1 MGHLEKNFAFP
12 IARGNS
18 RFEGMKNAILSMAIS
33 ALACACAFGA
43 SMQPL
48 PEARAQS
55 ENPGAYKNL
64 SSGARI
70 KNVLL
75 NNSVFW
81 SRLGWPYNPPLA
93 DESGKTR
100 MMLFDDSPERKFHR
114 DFMDAGVKIHS
125 TILFSGWIAPGKY
138 DYSATDKAL
147 ADLFAAAGES
157 ALYIPRIKL
166 DVPPAWCA
174 ENPEDTTVYYP
185 GGLSKGEIAELACT
199 PAHDW
204 FGIERENGY
213 STDTKM
219 RGNKDP
225 RPNVRGLIGLQ
236 SFSSE
241 KWLRDAGE
249 ALRRLIRRIE
259 SGKYAKNVIAYHI
272 AYGQWGETSFWRG
285 WEKNDYRFG
294 DYGINN
300 LRAFYDWG
308 IKKYGSQEA
317 LAKAWKQPDISRGN
331 VKLPT
336 PMRRELHWKSHA
348 DFFRASDEDKIC
360 IDYEKFCGEANVRAI
375 DYFSKIVKEE
385 SGKAAGA
392 FYGYYLFVPRA
403 AYNGH
408 VEFDALL
415 KSPNVDFLASPK
427 GYRNVAPGESGM
439 EQTPPMSINLDKIFI
454 DELDVRTHLSLWPDA
469 KDMAGTRTML
479 WREFAKCMQSRSGF
493 WWMDLHGGWFD
504 SPEIM
509 REIEKIEVA
518 ARQIRAKSPERTA
531 EVLIVSDNESFLYSK
546 PSWQL
551 HRDLVVDTISRIR
564 MAGVPAD
571 HYRLT
576 DLERIDL
583 SGYKAIVFINCVR
596 ITDERWAKISPRLRP
611 DAALVWHHAPAVW
624 GEKYDP
630 ARSEK
635 ITGFK
640 LAERK
645 TSKIETVEFADGS
658 GKKLSKDFSAP
669 SSHNPLEKPYPTFA
683 ADASGGAEVLAKYSD
698 GSAAFAKISTGGRD
712 SYFVSLPVLDS
723 GSYRKIFDAAG
734 IASPAP
740 AGCAVYA
747 DSRLCG
753 IFPKNAVKFKL
764 SLSGEFC
771 DAITQKTLKNGDEI
785 SIPAKGALVLVPK
798 ERPAADK

>member
-43 SMQPL
+43 SVQPL

-509 REIEKIEVA
+509 REIEKIEAA

-564 MAGVPAD
+564 MAGAPAD
-571 HYRLT
+571 HYRLA

-698 GSAAFAKISTGGRD
+698 GSAAFAKISAGGRD

>member
-1 MGHLEKNFAFP
+1 MIGDLKKILTPAKRRLGFSHRRN
-12 IARGNS
+12 
-18 RFEGMKNAILSMAIS
+18 GMKTAILAAATFAI
-33 ALACACAFGA
+33 ACACAA
-43 SMQPL
+43 RAQQL
-48 PEARAQS
+48 PEARA
-55 ENPGAYKNL
+55 ENPDASGN
-64 SSGARI
+64 SNPGARI
-70 KNVLL
+70 KDALQ

-81 SRLGWPYNPPLA
+81 SRLGWPYNPPVA
-93 DESGKTR
+93 DENGKTR
-100 MMLFDDSPERKFHR
+100 MMLSDDSPEKKFHR
-114 DFMDAGVKIHS
+114 DFMEAGIKIHS
-125 TILFSGWIAPGKY
+125 TILFSGWMAPGKY

-204 FGIERENGY
+204 LGMEYKNGY

-259 SGKYAKNVIAYHI
+259 GGKYAKNVIAYHI
-272 AYGQWGETSFWRG
+272 AYGQCGETSFWRG

-308 IKKYGSQEA
+308 IKKYGSREA
-317 LAKAWKQPDISRGN
+317 LAKAWKQPEISRGS

-336 PMRRELHWKSHA
+336 PMRRELHWNSHA
-348 DFFRASDEDKIC
+348 EFFRAFEEDKIC

-439 EQTPPMSINLDKIFI
+439 DQTPPMSVNLDKIFI

-469 KDMAGTRTML
+469 KNMEGTRTML

-509 REIEKIEVA
+509 REIEKIEA
-518 ARQIRAKSPERTA
+518 AAKQIRAKP
-531 EVLIVSDNESFLYSK
+531 
-546 PSWQL
+546 P
-551 HRDLVVDTISRIR
+551 
-564 MAGVPAD
+564 
-571 HYRLT
+571 
-576 DLERIDL
+576 
-583 SGYKAIVFINCVR
+583 
-596 ITDERWAKISPRLRP
+596 
-611 DAALVWHHAPAVW
+611 
-624 GEKYDP
+624 
-630 ARSEK
+630 
-635 ITGFK
+635 
-640 LAERK
+640 
-645 TSKIETVEFADGS
+645 
-658 GKKLSKDFSAP
+658 
-669 SSHNPLEKPYPTFA
+669 
-683 ADASGGAEVLAKYSD
+683 
-698 GSAAFAKISTGGRD
+698 
-712 SYFVSLPVLDS
+712 
-723 GSYRKIFDAAG
+723 
-734 IASPAP
+734 
-740 AGCAVYA
+740 
-747 DSRLCG
+747 
-753 IFPKNAVKFKL
+753 
-764 SLSGEFC
+764 
-771 DAITQKTLKNGDEI
+771 
-785 SIPAKGALVLVPK
+785 
-798 ERPAADK
+798 

>member
-1 MGHLEKNFAFP
+1 MEHLK
-12 IARGNS
+12 
-18 RFEGMKNAILSMAIS
+18 KILP
-33 ALACACAFGA
+33 LAAAA
-43 SMQPL
+43 WILAVQ
-48 PEARAQS
+48 ARADGG
-55 ENPGAYKNL
+55 EFVRA
-64 SSGARI
+64 I
-70 KNVLL
+70 KD
-75 NNSVFW
+75 NSAFW
-81 SRLGWPYNPPLA
+81 SRLGWAYNPPRL
-93 DESGKTR
+93 DENGKTV
-100 MMLFDDSPERKFHR
+100 MLVQDDSPERRFHR
-114 DFMDAGVKIHS
+114 DFKNAGVKIHS
-125 TILFSGWIAPGKY
+125 TILFSGWAAPGKY
-138 DYSATDKAL
+138 DYSATDETLEKLFGGAG
-147 ADLFAAAGES
+147 ADI
-157 ALYIPRIKL
+157 LYIPRIKL
-166 DVPPAWCA
+166 DPPPAWCA

-185 GGLSKGEIAELACT
+185 GGLSKEEIAELACT

-204 FGIERENGY
+204 SGMEWPKGY
-213 STDTKM
+213 NAY
-219 RGNKDP
+219 GNPRDRVDD

-259 SGKYAKNVIAYHI
+259 GGKYAKNVIAYHI
-272 AYGQWGETSFWRG
+272 AYGQCGETSFWRG

-308 IKKYGSQEA
+308 IKKYGSREA
-317 LAKAWKQPDISRGN
+317 LAKAWKQPEISRGN

-336 PMRRELHWKSHA
+336 PMRRELHWNSHA
-348 DFFRASDEDKIC
+348 EFFRASEEDKIC
-360 IDYEKFCGEANVRAI
+360 IDYEKFCGEINVRAI

-439 EQTPPMSINLDKIFI
+439 EQTPPMSVNLDKIFI

-469 KDMAGTRTML
+469 KNMEGTRTML

-509 REIEKIEVA
+509 REIEKIEA
-518 ARQIRAKSPERTA
+518 AAKQIRAKPPKRTA

-564 MAGVPAD
+564 MAGAPAD
-571 HYRLT
+571 HYRLA
-576 DLERIDL
+576 DLGRIDL
-583 SGYKAIVFINCVR
+583 SGYKAAVFINCVR
-596 ITDERWAKISPRLRP
+596 ITDERWAEISPRLRP
-611 DAALVWHHAPAVW
+611 DATLVWHYAPAVW

-630 ARSEK
+630 ARGEK

-645 TSKIETVEFADGS
+645 TRKVETVEFADGS

-669 SSHNPLEKPYPTFA
+669 SSHNPLEKPYPTFS
-683 ADASGGAEVLAKYSD
+683 ADPSNGAEVLAKYSD
-698 GSAAFAKISTGGRD
+698 GSAAFAKIRRCGRD

-723 GSYRKIFDAAG
+723 GSYRRIFDAAG

-753 IFPKNAVKFKL
+753 IFPKDAVKFKL
-764 SLSGEFC
+764 PLKGEFR
-771 DAITQKTLKNGDEI
+771 DAITQKTLAGGEEI

-798 ERPAADK
+798 E

>member
-1 MGHLEKNFAFP
+1 MGHLKKILTPAKRRLGF
-12 IARGNS
+12 S
-18 RFEGMKNAILSMAIS
+18 RRRNEMKTAILAAVTF
-33 ALACACAFGA
+33 ALACACAA
-43 SMQPL
+43 RAQQL
-48 PEARAQS
+48 PEARA
-55 ENPGAYKNL
+55 ENPDASGN
-64 SSGARI
+64 SNPGARI
-70 KNVLL
+70 KDALQ

-81 SRLGWPYNPPLA
+81 SRLGWPYNPPVA
-93 DESGKTR
+93 DENGKTR
-100 MMLFDDSPERKFHR
+100 MMLSDDSPEKKFHR
-114 DFMDAGVKIHS
+114 NFMEAGIKIHS
-125 TILFSGWIAPGKY
+125 TILFSGWMAPGKY

-204 FGIERENGY
+204 LGMEYKNGY

-259 SGKYAKNVIAYHI
+259 GGKYAKNVIAYHI
-272 AYGQWGETSFWRG
+272 AYGQCGETSFWRG

-308 IKKYGSQEA
+308 IKKYGSREA
-317 LAKAWKQPDISRGN
+317 LAKAWKQPEISRGN

-336 PMRRELHWKSHA
+336 PMRRELHWNSHA
-348 DFFRASDEDKIC
+348 DFFRASEEDKIC

-439 EQTPPMSINLDKIFI
+439 DQTPPMSVNLDKIFI

-469 KDMAGTRTML
+469 KNMEGTRTML

-509 REIEKIEVA
+509 REIEKIEA
-518 ARQIRAKSPERTA
+518 AAKQIRAKPPKRTA

-564 MAGVPAD
+564 MAGAPAD
-571 HYRLT
+571 HYRLA
-576 DLERIDL
+576 DLGRIDL
-583 SGYKAIVFINCVR
+583 SGYKAAVFINCVR
-596 ITDERWAKISPRLRP
+596 ITDERWAEISRRLRP
-611 DAALVWHHAPAVW
+611 DATLVWHYAPAVW

-630 ARSEK
+630 ARGEK

-645 TSKIETVEFADGS
+645 TRKVETVEFADGS

-669 SSHNPLEKPYPTFA
+669 SSHNPLEKPYPTFS
-683 ADASGGAEVLAKYSD
+683 ADPSNGAEVLAKYSD
-698 GSAAFAKISTGGRD
+698 GSAAFAKIRRGGRD

-734 IASPAP
+734 VRAPAP

-753 IFPKNAVKFKL
+753 IFPKDAVKFKL
-764 SLSGEFC
+764 PPKGEFR
-771 DAITQKTLKNGDEI
+771 DAITQKTLAGGEEI

-798 ERPAADK
+798 E

>member
-1 MGHLEKNFAFP
+1 MIGHLKKILTPAKRRLGF
-12 IARGNS
+12 S
-18 RFEGMKNAILSMAIS
+18 RRRNEMKTAILAAVTF
-33 ALACACAFGA
+33 ALACACAA
-43 SMQPL
+43 RAQQL
-48 PEARAQS
+48 PEARA
-55 ENPGAYKNL
+55 ENPDA
-64 SSGARI
+64 SGNSNPGVRI
-70 KNVLL
+70 KDLL
-75 NNSVFW
+75 QNNSVFW
-81 SRLGWPYNPPLA
+81 SRLGWPYNPPVA
-93 DESGKTR
+93 DENGKTR
-100 MMLFDDSPERKFHR
+100 MMLSDDSPEKKFHR
-114 DFMDAGVKIHS
+114 DFMEAGIKIHS
-125 TILFSGWIAPGKY
+125 TILFSGWMAPGKY

-204 FGIERENGY
+204 LGMEYKNGY

-259 SGKYAKNVIAYHI
+259 GGKYAKNVIAYHI
-272 AYGQWGETSFWRG
+272 AYGQCGETSFWRG

-308 IKKYGSQEA
+308 IKKYGSREA
-317 LAKAWKQPDISRGN
+317 LAKAWKQPEISRGN

-336 PMRRELHWKSHA
+336 PMRRELHWNSHA
-348 DFFRASDEDKIC
+348 DFFRASEEDKIC

-439 EQTPPMSINLDKIFI
+439 DQTPPMSVNLDKIFI

-469 KDMAGTRTML
+469 KNMEGTRTML

-509 REIEKIEVA
+509 REIEKIEA
-518 ARQIRAKSPERTA
+518 AAKQIRAKPPKRTA

-564 MAGVPAD
+564 MAGAPAD
-571 HYRLT
+571 HYRLA
-576 DLERIDL
+576 DLGRIDL
-583 SGYKAIVFINCVR
+583 SGYKAAVFINCVR
-596 ITDERWAKISPRLRP
+596 IADERWAEISRRLRP
-611 DAALVWHHAPAVW
+611 DATLVWHYAPAVW

-630 ARSEK
+630 ARGEK

-640 LAERK
+640 LSERK
-645 TSKIETVEFADGS
+645 TRKVETVEFADGS

-669 SSHNPLEKPYPTFA
+669 SSHNPLEKPYPTFS
-683 ADASGGAEVLAKYSD
+683 ADPSNGAEVLAKYSD
-698 GSAAFAKISTGGRD
+698 GSAAFAKIRRGGRD

-723 GSYRKIFDAAG
+723 GSYRRIFDAAG
-734 IASPAP
+734 VRAPAP

-753 IFPKNAVKFKL
+753 IFPKDAVKFKL
-764 SLSGEFC
+764 PPKGEFR
-771 DAITQKTLKNGDEI
+771 DAITQKTLAGGEEI

-798 ERPAADK
+798 E

>member
-1 MGHLEKNFAFP
+1 MEHLK
-12 IARGNS
+12 
-18 RFEGMKNAILSMAIS
+18 KILP
-33 ALACACAFGA
+33 LAAAA
-43 SMQPL
+43 WILAVQ
-48 PEARAQS
+48 ARADGG
-55 ENPGAYKNL
+55 EFVRA
-64 SSGARI
+64 I
-70 KNVLL
+70 KD
-75 NNSVFW
+75 NSAFW
-81 SRLGWPYNPPLA
+81 SRLGWAYNPPRL
-93 DESGKTR
+93 DENGKTV
-100 MMLFDDSPERKFHR
+100 MLVQDDSPERRFHR
-114 DFMDAGVKIHS
+114 DFKNAGVKIHS
-125 TILFSGWIAPGKY
+125 TILFSGWVAPGKY
-138 DYSATDKAL
+138 DYSATDETLEKLFGGAG
-147 ADLFAAAGES
+147 ADI
-157 ALYIPRIKL
+157 LYIPRIKL
-166 DVPPAWCA
+166 DPPPAWCA

-185 GGLSKGEIAELACT
+185 GGLSKEEIAELACT

-204 FGIERENGY
+204 SGMEWPKGY
-213 STDTKM
+213 NAY
-219 RGNKDP
+219 GNPRDRVDD

-259 SGKYAKNVIAYHI
+259 GGKYAKNVIAYHI
-272 AYGQWGETSFWRG
+272 AYGQTGETAFWRA

-308 IKKYGSQEA
+308 IKKYGSRDA
-317 LAKAWKQPDISRGN
+317 LAKAWKQPDISREN

-348 DFFRASDEDKIC
+348 DFFRASEEDKIC
-360 IDYEKFCGEANVRAI
+360 IDYEKFCGETNVRAI

-392 FYGYYLFVPRA
+392 FYGYYLYVPRA

-469 KDMAGTRTML
+469 KNMEGTRTML

-509 REIEKIEVA
+509 REIEKIEA
-518 ARQIRAKSPERTA
+518 AAKQIRAKPPKRTA

-564 MAGVPAD
+564 MAGAPAD
-571 HYRLT
+571 HYRLA
-576 DLERIDL
+576 DLGRIDL
-583 SGYKAIVFINCVR
+583 SGYKAAVFINCVR
-596 ITDERWAKISPRLRP
+596 ITDERWAEISPRLRP
-611 DAALVWHHAPAVW
+611 DATLVWHHAPAVW

-630 ARSEK
+630 ARGEK

-645 TSKIETVEFADGS
+645 TRKVETVEFADGS

-669 SSHNPLEKPYPTFA
+669 SSHNPLEKPYPTFS
-683 ADASGGAEVLAKYSD
+683 ADPSNGAEVLAKYSD
-698 GSAAFAKISTGGRD
+698 GSAAFAKLRRGGRD

-723 GSYRKIFDAAG
+723 GSYRRIFDAAG

-753 IFPKNAVKFKL
+753 IFPKDAVKFKL
-764 SLSGEFC
+764 PLKGEFR
-771 DAITQKTLKNGDEI
+771 DAITQKTLAGGEEI

-798 ERPAADK
+798 E

>member
-1 MGHLEKNFAFP
+1 MK
-12 IARGNS
+12 
-18 RFEGMKNAILSMAIS
+18 KNAIKTAILTIAIF
-33 ALACACAFGA
+33 ALAGA
-43 SMQPL
+43 GV
-48 PEARAQS
+48 ARAEPQPREGKPPS
-55 ENPGAYKNL
+55 QDP
-64 SSGARI
+64 GARI
-70 KNVLL
+70 KDLLL
-75 NNSVFW
+75 NSSVFW

-93 DESGKTR
+93 DENGRVR
-100 MMLFDDSPERKFHR
+100 MMLADDSPEKKFHR
-114 DFMDAGVKIHS
+114 DFKDAGVKIHS

-138 DYSATDKAL
+138 DYSATDRAL
-147 ADLFAAAGES
+147 DDLFAAAGED

-174 ENPEDTTVYYP
+174 ENPADTTVYYP

-204 FGIERENGY
+204 FGMELANGY
-213 STDTKM
+213 ATDAKM

-225 RPNVRGLIGLQ
+225 RRNVRGLIGLQ

-259 SGKYAKNVIAYHI
+259 GGKHGKNVIAYHI
-272 AYGQWGETSFWRG
+272 AYGQCGETSFWRG

-308 IKKYGSQEA
+308 IKKYGSRGA
-317 LAKAWKQPDISRGN
+317 LAKAWGQPDISPGSVR
-331 VKLPT
+331 LPT

-348 DFFRASDEDKIC
+348 DFFRGSPEDKIC
-360 IDYEKFCGEANVRAI
+360 TDYEKFCGEANVRAI

-392 FYGYYLFVPRA
+392 FYGYYLYVPRA

-408 VEFDALL
+408 AEFDALL

-439 EQTPPMSINLDKIFI
+439 EQAPPMSVNLDKIFI
-454 DELDVRTHLSLWPDA
+454 DELDVRTHLSCWPDA
-469 KDMAGTRTML
+469 KDMDGTRTML

-504 SPEIM
+504 SPEVM
-509 REIEKIEVA
+509 REIGKIESA
-518 ARQIRAKSPERTA
+518 ARRIRSKPPKRTA
-531 EVLIVSDNESFLYSK
+531 EVLIVSDDESFLYSK
-546 PSWQL
+546 PNWRL
-551 HRDLVVDTISRIR
+551 HRDLLADTISRVR
-564 MAGVPAD
+564 MAGAPAD
-571 HYRLT
+571 HYRLA

-583 SGYKAIVFINCVR
+583 SGYKAVVFTNCIR
-596 ITDERWAKISPRLRP
+596 ITDGRWAKILPRLRP
-611 DAALVWHHAPAVW
+611 DAALVWHYAPAVW

-635 ITGFK
+635 ITGFR
-640 LAERK
+640 LSERK
-645 TSKIETVEFADGS
+645 TSELETAEFADGS
-658 GKKLSKDFSAP
+658 GRKLVRNFSAASP
-669 SSHNPLEKPYPTFA
+669 REAVEKPYPTFA
-683 ADASGGAEVLAKYSD
+683 ADPSGGAEVLAKYAD
-698 GSAAFAKISTGGRD
+698 GSAAFARTAIGGRN

-723 GSYRKIFDAAG
+723 ASYREIFDAAG
-734 IASPAP
+734 VKSPAP

-753 IFPKNAVKFKL
+753 IFPKGAVKFRL
-764 SLSGEFC
+764 PPGGEFT
-771 DAITQKTLKNGDEI
+771 DAITKKTVAGGDEI
-785 SIPAKGALVLVPK
+785 SIPAKGALVLIPK
-798 ERPAADK
+798 E

>member
-1 MGHLEKNFAFP
+1 MEHLK
-12 IARGNS
+12 
-18 RFEGMKNAILSMAIS
+18 KILP
-33 ALACACAFGA
+33 LAAAVWILA
-43 SMQPL
+43 VQ
-48 PEARAQS
+48 ARADGG
-55 ENPGAYKNL
+55 EFVRA
-64 SSGARI
+64 I
-70 KNVLL
+70 KD
-75 NNSVFW
+75 NSAFW
-81 SRLGWPYNPPLA
+81 SRLGWAYNPPRL
-93 DESGKTR
+93 DENGKTV
-100 MMLFDDSPERKFHR
+100 MLVQDDSPERRFHR
-114 DFMDAGVKIHS
+114 DFKNAGVKIHS
-125 TILFSGWIAPGKY
+125 TILFSGWAAPGKY
-138 DYSATDKAL
+138 DYSATDETLEKLFGGAG
-147 ADLFAAAGES
+147 ADI
-157 ALYIPRIKL
+157 LYIPRIKL
-166 DVPPAWCA
+166 DPPPAWCA

-185 GGLSKGEIAELACT
+185 GGLSKEEIAELACT

-204 FGIERENGY
+204 SGMEWPKGY
-213 STDTKM
+213 NAY
-219 RGNKDP
+219 GNPRDRVDD

-259 SGKYAKNVIAYHI
+259 GGKYAKNVIAYHI
-272 AYGQWGETSFWRG
+272 AYGQTGETAFWRA

-308 IKKYGSQEA
+308 IKKYGSREA
-317 LAKAWKQPDISRGN
+317 LAKAWKQPEISRGN
-331 VKLPT
+331 LKLPT
-336 PMRRELHWKSHA
+336 PMRRELHWNSHA
-348 DFFRASDEDKIC
+348 EFFRAFEEDRIC
-360 IDYEKFCGEANVRAI
+360 IDYEKFCGEINVRAI

-439 EQTPPMSINLDKIFI
+439 EQTPPMSVNLDKIFI

-469 KDMAGTRTML
+469 KNMEGTRTML

-509 REIEKIEVA
+509 REIEKIEA
-518 ARQIRAKSPERTA
+518 AAKQIRAKPPKRTA

-564 MAGVPAD
+564 MAGAPAD
-571 HYRLT
+571 HYRLA
-576 DLERIDL
+576 DLGRIDL
-583 SGYKAIVFINCVR
+583 SGYKAAVFINCVR
-596 ITDERWAKISPRLRP
+596 ITDERWAEISPRLRP
-611 DAALVWHHAPAVW
+611 DATLVWHYAPAVW

-630 ARSEK
+630 ARGEK

-645 TSKIETVEFADGS
+645 TRKVETVEFADGS

-669 SSHNPLEKPYPTFA
+669 SSHNPLEKPYPTFS
-683 ADASGGAEVLAKYSD
+683 ADPSNGAEVLAKYSD
-698 GSAAFAKISTGGRD
+698 GSAAFAKIRRGGRD

-723 GSYRKIFDAAG
+723 GSYRRIFDAAG

-753 IFPKNAVKFKL
+753 IFPKDAVKFKL
-764 SLSGEFC
+764 PLKGEFR
-771 DAITQKTLKNGDEI
+771 DAITQKTLAGGEEI

-798 ERPAADK
+798 E

>member
-1 MGHLEKNFAFP
+1 MEHLK
-12 IARGNS
+12 
-18 RFEGMKNAILSMAIS
+18 KILP
-33 ALACACAFGA
+33 LAAAA
-43 SMQPL
+43 WILAVQ
-48 PEARAQS
+48 ARADGG
-55 ENPGAYKNL
+55 EFVRA
-64 SSGARI
+64 I
-70 KNVLL
+70 KD
-75 NNSVFW
+75 NSAFW
-81 SRLGWPYNPPLA
+81 SRLGWAYNPPRL
-93 DESGKTR
+93 DENGKTV
-100 MMLFDDSPERKFHR
+100 MLVQDDSPERRFHR
-114 DFMDAGVKIHS
+114 DFKNAGVKIHS
-125 TILFSGWIAPGKY
+125 TILFSGWVAPGKY
-138 DYSATDKAL
+138 DYSATDETLEKLFGGAG
-147 ADLFAAAGES
+147 ADI
-157 ALYIPRIKL
+157 LYIPRIKL
-166 DVPPAWCA
+166 DPPPAWCA
-174 ENPEDTTVYYP
+174 ENPRDTAVYYP
-185 GGLSKGEIAELACT
+185 GNLSEGEIAELACT

-204 FGIERENGY
+204 SGMEWPKGY
-213 STDTKM
+213 NAY
-219 RGNKDP
+219 GNPRDRVDD

-259 SGKYAKNVIAYHI
+259 GGKYAKNVIAYHI
-272 AYGQWGETSFWRG
+272 AYGQTGETAFWRA

-308 IKKYGSQEA
+308 IKKYGSREA
-317 LAKAWKQPDISRGN
+317 LAKAWKQPEISRGN

-336 PMRRELHWKSHA
+336 PMRRELHWNSHA
-348 DFFRASDEDKIC
+348 EFFRASEEDKIC
-360 IDYEKFCGEANVRAI
+360 IDYEKFCGEINVRAI

-439 EQTPPMSINLDKIFI
+439 EQTPPMSVNLDKIFI

-469 KDMAGTRTML
+469 KNMEGTRTML

-509 REIEKIEVA
+509 REIEKIEA
-518 ARQIRAKSPERTA
+518 AAKQIRAKPPKRTA

-564 MAGVPAD
+564 MAGAPAD
-571 HYRLT
+571 HYRLA
-576 DLERIDL
+576 DLGRIDL
-583 SGYKAIVFINCVR
+583 SGYKAAVFINCVR
-596 ITDERWAKISPRLRP
+596 ITDERWAEISPRLRP
-611 DAALVWHHAPAVW
+611 DATLVWHYAPAVW

-630 ARSEK
+630 ARGEK

-645 TSKIETVEFADGS
+645 TRKVETVEFADGS

-669 SSHNPLEKPYPTFA
+669 SSHNPLEKPYPTFS
-683 ADASGGAEVLAKYSD
+683 ADPSNGAEVLAKYSD
-698 GSAAFAKISTGGRD
+698 GSAAFAKLRRGGRD

-723 GSYRKIFDAAG
+723 GSYRRIFDAAG

-753 IFPKNAVKFKL
+753 IFPKDAVKFKL
-764 SLSGEFC
+764 PLKGEFR
-771 DAITQKTLKNGDEI
+771 DAITQKTLAGGEEI

-798 ERPAADK
+798 E

>member
-1 MGHLEKNFAFP
+1 MGDLKKILTPAKRRLGFSHRRN
-12 IARGNS
+12 
-18 RFEGMKNAILSMAIS
+18 GMKTAILAAATF
-33 ALACACAFGA
+33 ALACACAA
-43 SMQPL
+43 LARQL
-48 PEARAQS
+48 PEARA
-55 ENPGAYKNL
+55 ENPDASGN
-64 SSGARI
+64 SNPGARI
-70 KNVLL
+70 KDALQ

-81 SRLGWPYNPPLA
+81 SRLGWPYNPPVA
-93 DESGKTR
+93 DENGKTR
-100 MMLFDDSPERKFHR
+100 MMLSDDSPEKKFHR
-114 DFMDAGVKIHS
+114 DFMEAGIKIHS
-125 TILFSGWIAPGKY
+125 TILFSGWMAPGKY

-204 FGIERENGY
+204 LGMEYKNGY

-259 SGKYAKNVIAYHI
+259 GGKYAKNVIAYHI
-272 AYGQWGETSFWRG
+272 AYGQCGETSFWRG

-308 IKKYGSQEA
+308 IKKYGSREA
-317 LAKAWKQPDISRGN
+317 LAKAWKQPEISRGN

-336 PMRRELHWKSHA
+336 PMRRELHWNSHA
-348 DFFRASDEDKIC
+348 EFFRAFEEDKIC

-439 EQTPPMSINLDKIFI
+439 EQTPPMSVNLDKIFI

-469 KDMAGTRTML
+469 KNMEGTRTML

-509 REIEKIEVA
+509 REIEKIEA
-518 ARQIRAKSPERTA
+518 AAKQIRAKPPKRTA

-564 MAGVPAD
+564 MAGAPAD
-571 HYRLT
+571 HYRLA
-576 DLERIDL
+576 DLGRIDL
-583 SGYKAIVFINCVR
+583 SGYKAAVFINCVR
-596 ITDERWAKISPRLRP
+596 ITDERWAEISRRLRP
-611 DAALVWHHAPAVW
+611 DATLVWHYAPAVW

-630 ARSEK
+630 ARGEK

-645 TSKIETVEFADGS
+645 TRKVETVEFADGS

-669 SSHNPLEKPYPTFA
+669 SSHNPLEKPYPTFS
-683 ADASGGAEVLAKYSD
+683 ADPSNGAEVLAKYSD
-698 GSAAFAKISTGGRD
+698 GSAAFAKLRRGGRN

-734 IASPAP
+734 VRAPAP
-740 AGCAVYA
+740 AECAVYA

-764 SLSGEFC
+764 PLKGKFR
-771 DAITQKTLKNGDEI
+771 DAITQKTLAGGEEI
-785 SIPAKGALVLVPK
+785 SIPAKGALVLLP
-798 ERPAADK
+798 EE

>member
-1 MGHLEKNFAFP
+1 
-12 IARGNS
+12 
-18 RFEGMKNAILSMAIS
+18 MKNSMLATAIFSI
-33 ALACACAFGA
+33 ACACASPA
-43 SMQPL
+43 NCIAEQ
-48 PEARAQS
+48 ARA
-55 ENPGAYKNL
+55 ENPDASGN
-64 SSGARI
+64 STSGARI
-70 KNVLL
+70 KDLL
-75 NNSVFW
+75 QNNSVFW
-81 SRLGWPYNPPLA
+81 SRLGWPYNPPVA
-93 DESGKTR
+93 DENGKTR
-100 MMLFDDSPERKFHR
+100 MMLSDDSPEKKFHR
-114 DFMDAGVKIHS
+114 DFMEAGIKIHS
-125 TILFSGWIAPGKY
+125 TILFSGWMAPGKY

-204 FGIERENGY
+204 LGMEYKNGY

-259 SGKYAKNVIAYHI
+259 GGKYAKNVIAYHI
-272 AYGQWGETSFWRG
+272 AYGQCGETSFWRG

-308 IKKYGSQEA
+308 IKKYGSRDA
-317 LAKAWKQPDISRGN
+317 LAKAWKQPDISREN

-336 PMRRELHWKSHA
+336 PMRRELHWNSHA
-348 DFFRASDEDKIC
+348 DFFRASEEDKIC
-360 IDYEKFCGEANVRAI
+360 MDYEKFCGETNVRAI

-408 VEFDALL
+408 VEFEALL

-469 KDMAGTRTML
+469 KNMEGTRTML

-509 REIEKIEVA
+509 REIEKIEA
-518 ARQIRAKSPERTA
+518 AAKQIRAKPPKRTA

-564 MAGVPAD
+564 MAGAPAD
-571 HYRLT
+571 HYRLA
-576 DLERIDL
+576 DLGRIDL
-583 SGYKAIVFINCVR
+583 SGYKAAVFINCVR
-596 ITDERWAKISPRLRP
+596 ITDERWAEISPRLRP
-611 DAALVWHHAPAVW
+611 DATLVWHYAPAVW

-630 ARSEK
+630 ARGEK

-645 TSKIETVEFADGS
+645 TRKVETVEFADGS

-669 SSHNPLEKPYPTFA
+669 SSHNPLEKPYPTFS
-683 ADASGGAEVLAKYSD
+683 ADPSNGAEVLAKYSD
-698 GSAAFAKISTGGRD
+698 GSAAFAKIRRGGRD

-723 GSYRKIFDAAG
+723 GSYRRIFDAAG

-753 IFPKNAVKFKL
+753 IFPKDAVKFKL
-764 SLSGEFC
+764 PLKGEFR
-771 DAITQKTLKNGDEI
+771 DAITQKTLAGGEEI
-785 SIPAKGALVLVPK
+785 SIHAKGALVLVPK
-798 ERPAADK
+798 E

>member
-43 SMQPL
+43 GAQPL

-55 ENPGAYKNL
+55 ENPGAYKNS

-138 DYSATDKAL
+138 DYSATDK
-147 ADLFAAAGES
+147 
-157 ALYIPRIKL
+157 
-166 DVPPAWCA
+166 
-174 ENPEDTTVYYP
+174 
-185 GGLSKGEIAELACT
+185 
-199 PAHDW
+199 
-204 FGIERENGY
+204 
-213 STDTKM
+213 
-219 RGNKDP
+219 
-225 RPNVRGLIGLQ
+225 
-236 SFSSE
+236 
-241 KWLRDAGE
+241 
-249 ALRRLIRRIE
+249 
-259 SGKYAKNVIAYHI
+259 
-272 AYGQWGETSFWRG
+272 
-285 WEKNDYRFG
+285 
-294 DYGINN
+294 
-300 LRAFYDWG
+300 
-308 IKKYGSQEA
+308 A

-509 REIEKIEVA
+509 REIEKIEAA

-571 HYRLT
+571 HYRLA

-583 SGYKAIVFINCVR
+583 SGYKAAVFINCVR

-698 GSAAFAKISTGGRD
+698 GSAAFAKISAGGRD

-740 AGCAVYA
+740 EGCAVYA

-798 ERPAADK
+798 ERGAADK

>member
-1 MGHLEKNFAFP
+1 MIGHLKKILTPAKRRLGF
-12 IARGNS
+12 S
-18 RFEGMKNAILSMAIS
+18 RRRNEMKTAILAAVTF
-33 ALACACAFGA
+33 ALACACAA
-43 SMQPL
+43 RAQQL
-48 PEARAQS
+48 PEARA
-55 ENPGAYKNL
+55 ENPDASGN
-64 SSGARI
+64 SNPGARI
-70 KNVLL
+70 KDALQ

-81 SRLGWPYNPPLA
+81 SRLGWPYNPPVA
-93 DESGKTR
+93 DENGKTR
-100 MMLFDDSPERKFHR
+100 MMLSDDSPEKKFHR
-114 DFMDAGVKIHS
+114 NFMEAGIKIHS
-125 TILFSGWIAPGKY
+125 TILFSGWMAPGKY

-204 FGIERENGY
+204 LGMEYKNGY

-259 SGKYAKNVIAYHI
+259 GGKYAKNVIAYHI
-272 AYGQWGETSFWRG
+272 AYGQCGETSFWRG

-308 IKKYGSQEA
+308 IKKYGSREA
-317 LAKAWKQPDISRGN
+317 LAKAWKQPEISRGN

-336 PMRRELHWKSHA
+336 PMRRELHWNSHA
-348 DFFRASDEDKIC
+348 DFFRASEEDKIC

-439 EQTPPMSINLDKIFI
+439 EQTPPMSVNLDKIFI

-469 KDMAGTRTML
+469 KNMEGTRTML

-509 REIEKIEVA
+509 REIEKIEA
-518 ARQIRAKSPERTA
+518 AAKQIRAKPPKRTA

-564 MAGVPAD
+564 MAGAPAD
-571 HYRLT
+571 HYRLA
-576 DLERIDL
+576 DLGRIDL
-583 SGYKAIVFINCVR
+583 SGYKAAVFINCVR
-596 ITDERWAKISPRLRP
+596 ITDERWAEISRRLRP
-611 DAALVWHHAPAVW
+611 DATLVWHYAPAVW

-630 ARSEK
+630 ARGEK

-645 TSKIETVEFADGS
+645 TRKVETVEFADGS

-669 SSHNPLEKPYPTFA
+669 SSHNPLEKPYPTFS
-683 ADASGGAEVLAKYSD
+683 ADPSNGAEVLAKYSD
-698 GSAAFAKISTGGRD
+698 GSAAFAKLRRGGRD

-734 IASPAP
+734 VRAPAP
-740 AGCAVYA
+740 AECAVYA

-764 SLSGEFC
+764 PLKGKFR
-771 DAITQKTLKNGDEI
+771 DAITQKTLAGGEEI
-785 SIPAKGALVLVPK
+785 SIPAKGALVLLP
-798 ERPAADK
+798 EE

>member
-1 MGHLEKNFAFP
+1 MGHLKKILPFAAAVWIFAVP
-12 IARGNS
+12 
-18 RFEGMKNAILSMAIS
+18 
-33 ALACACAFGA
+33 
-43 SMQPL
+43 
-48 PEARAQS
+48 ARADGG
-55 ENPGAYKNL
+55 EFGRA
-64 SSGARI
+64 I
-70 KNVLL
+70 KD
-75 NNSVFW
+75 NSAFW
-81 SRLGWPYNPPLA
+81 SRLGWAYNPPRL
-93 DESGKTR
+93 DENGKTV
-100 MMLFDDSPERKFHR
+100 MLVQDDSPERRFHK
-114 DFMDAGVKIHS
+114 DFKNAGVKIHS
-125 TILFSGWIAPGKY
+125 TILFSGWAAPGKY
-138 DYSATDKAL
+138 DYSATDETLEKLFGGAG
-147 ADLFAAAGES
+147 ADI
-157 ALYIPRIKL
+157 LYIPRIKL
-166 DVPPAWCA
+166 DPPPAWCA

-213 STDTKM
+213 STDIKM
-219 RGNKDP
+219 RGKRDP

-259 SGKYAKNVIAYHI
+259 GGKYAKNVIAYHI

-308 IKKYGSQEA
+308 IKKYGSREA
-317 LAKAWKQPDISRGN
+317 LAKAWKQPEISRGN

-336 PMRRELHWKSHA
+336 PMKRELHWNSHA
-348 DFFRASDEDKIC
+348 EFFRASEEDKIC
-360 IDYEKFCGEANVRAI
+360 IDYEKFCGEINVRAI

-392 FYGYYLFVPRA
+392 FYGYYLNVPRA
-403 AYNGH
+403 AYSGH
-408 VEFDALL
+408 LELDALL

-439 EQTPPMSINLDKIFI
+439 EQTPPMSVNLDKIFI

-469 KDMAGTRTML
+469 KNMEGTRTML

-509 REIEKIEVA
+509 REIEKIEA
-518 ARQIRAKSPERTA
+518 AAKQIRAKPPKRTA

-564 MAGVPAD
+564 MAGAPAD
-571 HYRLT
+571 HYRLA
-576 DLERIDL
+576 DLGRIDL
-583 SGYKAIVFINCVR
+583 SGYKAAVFINCVR
-596 ITDERWAKISPRLRP
+596 ITDEKWAEISPRLRP
-611 DAALVWHHAPAVW
+611 DATLVWHYAPAVW

-630 ARSEK
+630 ARGEK

-645 TSKIETVEFADGS
+645 TRKVETVEFADGS

-669 SSHNPLEKPYPTFA
+669 SSHNPLEKPYPTFS
-683 ADASGGAEVLAKYSD
+683 ADPSNGAEVLAKYSD
-698 GSAAFAKISTGGRD
+698 GSAAFAKIMRGGRD
-712 SYFVSLPVLDS
+712 SYFVSLPALDS
-723 GSYRKIFDAAG
+723 GSYRRIFDAAG

-764 SLSGEFC
+764 PLKGEFR
-771 DAITQKTLKNGDEI
+771 DAITQKTLAGGEEI
-785 SIPAKGALVLVPK
+785 SIPAKGALVLLPK
-798 ERPAADK
+798 E

>member
-1 MGHLEKNFAFP
+1 MMEHLK
-12 IARGNS
+12 
-18 RFEGMKNAILSMAIS
+18 KILP
-33 ALACACAFGA
+33 LAAAA
-43 SMQPL
+43 WILAVQ
-48 PEARAQS
+48 ARADGG
-55 ENPGAYKNL
+55 EFVRA
-64 SSGARI
+64 I
-70 KNVLL
+70 KD
-75 NNSVFW
+75 NSAFW
-81 SRLGWPYNPPLA
+81 SRLGWAYNPPRL
-93 DESGKTR
+93 DENGKTV
-100 MMLFDDSPERKFHR
+100 MLVQDDSPERRFHR
-114 DFMDAGVKIHS
+114 DFKNAGVKIHS
-125 TILFSGWIAPGKY
+125 TILFSGWAAPGKY
-138 DYSATDKAL
+138 DYSATDETLEKLFGGAG
-147 ADLFAAAGES
+147 ADI
-157 ALYIPRIKL
+157 LYIPRIKL
-166 DVPPAWCA
+166 DPPPAWCA
-174 ENPEDTTVYYP
+174 ENPRDTAVYYP
-185 GGLSKGEIAELACT
+185 GNLSEGEIAELACT

-204 FGIERENGY
+204 SGMEWPKGY
-213 STDTKM
+213 NAY
-219 RGNKDP
+219 GNPRDRVDD

-259 SGKYAKNVIAYHI
+259 GGKYAKNVIAYHI
-272 AYGQWGETSFWRG
+272 AYGQTGETAFWRA

-308 IKKYGSQEA
+308 IKKYGSREA
-317 LAKAWKQPDISRGN
+317 LAKAWKQPEISRGN

-336 PMRRELHWKSHA
+336 PMRRELHWNSHA
-348 DFFRASDEDKIC
+348 EFFRASEEDRIC
-360 IDYEKFCGEANVRAI
+360 IDYEKFCGEINVRAI

-439 EQTPPMSINLDKIFI
+439 EQTPPMSVNLDKIFI

-469 KDMAGTRTML
+469 KNMEGTRTML

-509 REIEKIEVA
+509 REIEKIEA
-518 ARQIRAKSPERTA
+518 AAKQIRAKPPKRTA

-564 MAGVPAD
+564 MAGAPAD
-571 HYRLT
+571 HYRLA
-576 DLERIDL
+576 DLGRIDL
-583 SGYKAIVFINCVR
+583 SGYKAAVFINCVR
-596 ITDERWAKISPRLRP
+596 ITGERWAEISPRLRP
-611 DAALVWHHAPAVW
+611 DATLVWHYAPAVW

-630 ARSEK
+630 ARGEK

-645 TSKIETVEFADGS
+645 TRKVETVEFADGS

-669 SSHNPLEKPYPTFA
+669 SSHNPLEKPYPTFS
-683 ADASGGAEVLAKYSD
+683 ADPSNGAEVLAKYSD
-698 GSAAFAKISTGGRD
+698 GSAAFAKIRRGGRD

-723 GSYRKIFDAAG
+723 GSYRRIFDAAG

-753 IFPKNAVKFKL
+753 IFPKDAVKFKL
-764 SLSGEFC
+764 PLKGEFR
-771 DAITQKTLKNGDEI
+771 DAITQKTLAGGEEI

-798 ERPAADK
+798 E

>member
-1 MGHLEKNFAFP
+1 MGDLKKILTPAKRRLGFSHRRN
-12 IARGNS
+12 
-18 RFEGMKNAILSMAIS
+18 GMKTAILAAATF
-33 ALACACAFGA
+33 ALACACAA
-43 SMQPL
+43 LARQL
-48 PEARAQS
+48 PEARA
-55 ENPGAYKNL
+55 ENPDASGN
-64 SSGARI
+64 SNPGARI
-70 KNVLL
+70 KDALQ

-81 SRLGWPYNPPLA
+81 SRLGWPYNPPVA
-93 DESGKTR
+93 DENGKTR
-100 MMLFDDSPERKFHR
+100 MMLSDDSPEKKFHR
-114 DFMDAGVKIHS
+114 DFMEAGIKIHS
-125 TILFSGWIAPGKY
+125 TILFSGWMAPGKY

-204 FGIERENGY
+204 LGMEYKNGY

-259 SGKYAKNVIAYHI
+259 GGKYAKNVIAYHI
-272 AYGQWGETSFWRG
+272 AYGQCGETSFWRG

-308 IKKYGSQEA
+308 IKKYGSREA
-317 LAKAWKQPDISRGN
+317 LAKAWKQPEISRGN

-336 PMRRELHWKSHA
+336 PMRRELHWNSHA
-348 DFFRASDEDKIC
+348 EFFRAFEEDKIC

-439 EQTPPMSINLDKIFI
+439 EQTPPMSVNLDKIFI

-469 KDMAGTRTML
+469 KNMEGTRTML

-509 REIEKIEVA
+509 REIEKIEA
-518 ARQIRAKSPERTA
+518 AAKQIRANPPKRTA

-564 MAGVPAD
+564 MAGAPAD
-571 HYRLT
+571 HYRLA
-576 DLERIDL
+576 DLGRIDL
-583 SGYKAIVFINCVR
+583 SGYKAAIFINCVR
-596 ITDERWAKISPRLRP
+596 ITDERWAEISPRLRP
-611 DAALVWHHAPAVW
+611 DATLVWHYAPAVW

-630 ARSEK
+630 ARGEK

-645 TSKIETVEFADGS
+645 TRKVETVEFADGS

-669 SSHNPLEKPYPTFA
+669 SSHNPLEKPYPTFS
-683 ADASGGAEVLAKYSD
+683 ADPSNGAEVLAKYSD
-698 GSAAFAKISTGGRD
+698 GSAAFAKLRRGGRN

-734 IASPAP
+734 VRAPAP
-740 AGCAVYA
+740 AECAVYA

-764 SLSGEFC
+764 PLKGKFR
-771 DAITQKTLKNGDEI
+771 DAITQKTLAGGEEI
-785 SIPAKGALVLVPK
+785 SIPAKGALVLLPK
-798 ERPAADK
+798 E